1 MARDILI
8 KPNRGSTGSNVFPE
22 IQFNGLSASS
32 IKLRVD
38 DDGSIVYSGT
48 YGVLFNVTDSK
59 DGLLH
64 SVNDVSGLPILQVYS
79 YDYVQMGKWDS
90 NTFIVNSDKVGI
102 GMTSPSVKLH
112 VNDST
117 KVSKV
122 GTYSYNYSNVSSS
135 IEGVYFTSS
144 IANAMTNA
152 GVFGVSRPTGLTSN
166 TLATYAGVVGS
177 VIWERDT
184 SFVPSGLAG
193 VVNGGKLYGLIGQLY
208 IAATPSGSTAQG
220 GAGVNS
226 LVSNLYAGTTVSTIM
241 NYRADWVGGA
251 SNPNQGYVSNYY
263 AYYQV
268 PSGLAAPNVG
278 NRWGVYIDDSLSANV
293 FLGNMAIGTTTSA
306 TTSNYRLI
314 VSGTTSTTAL
324 RVTNGAVAG
333 YTLVSDSSGNAT
345 WVNPGASGLTGSVT
359 TTSGTSALMVGCSA
373 SVASGNAMTAWAYV
387 VGKSPSGAT
396 SAVGGRVEGIF
407 RNVGGTL
414 TSVGVTSNI
423 SEDFSSGNPS
433 FTLVA
438 SGTYVTVQ
446 VTGFVGATI
455 SWYGTMNYN
464 TI

>member
-38 DDGSIVYSGT
+38 DDGSVVYSGT

-117 KVSKV
+117 RVTKI
-122 GTYSYNYSNVSSS
+122 GTYSYSYAVSSS

-144 IANAMTNA
+144 ISNGSQNA
-152 GVFGVSRPTGLTSN
+152 GVFGVSRPTGLTSHSFS
-166 TLATYAGVVGS
+166 TFAGVIGS
-177 VIWERDT
+177 IIWERDT
-184 SFVPSGLAG
+184 SFAPVGSQGLALS
-193 VVNGGKLYGLIGQLY
+193 GKLYGVVGQLF
-208 IAATPSGSTAQG
+208 IAAPSGGTAQG
-220 GAGVNS
+220 GAGVCS
-226 LVSNLYAGTTVSTIM
+226 LLYNTYAGTTVSTMM
-241 NYRADWVGGA
+241 NYRADWGG
-251 SNPNQGYVSNYY
+251 SNQGYVGNYY
-263 AYYQV
+263 GYYQV
-268 PSGLAAPNVG
+268 PSASSAPNVG
-278 NRWGVYIDDSLSANV
+278 NRWGVYVEDSLAANV

-345 WVNPGASGLTGSVT
+345 WANPGSTGLTGSVT
-359 TTSGTSALMVGCSA
+359 TTTGASALMVGCSA
-373 SVASGNAMTAWAYV
+373 SIPTGNAMTAWAYI

-396 SAVGGRVEGIF
+396 SAVGGRVEGTF